1 MNYYTRRN
9 VAYALWFLVA
19 LVAAYC
25 GLRLALSY
33 GQSERVLEIAA
44 LAIAYSL
51 VSLVANASKIF
62 D

>member
-1 MNYYTRRN
+1 MYYTRRN
-9 VAYALWFLVA
+9 VAYAMWFLIA

-25 GLRLALSY
+25 GLRLALAY
-33 GQSERVLEIAA
+33 GQADRVLEIAA

>member
-1 MNYYTRRN
+1 M
-9 VAYALWFLVA
+9 WFLVA
-19 LVAAYC
+19 LVTAYC
-25 GLRLALSY
+25 GLRLALTY
-33 GQSERVLEIAA
+33 GQTERVLEVAA

>member
-1 MNYYTRRN
+1 MYYTRRN
-9 VAYALWFLVA
+9 LAYVMWFLIA

-25 GLRLALSY
+25 GLRLALAY
-33 GQSERVLEIAA
+33 GQSERVLEVAA

>member
-9 VAYALWFLVA
+9 VAYAVWFLVA
-19 LVAAYC
+19 LVVAYC
-25 GLRLALSY
+25 GIRLALSY
-33 GQSERVLEIAA
+33 GYSDRVVECSA

>member
-1 MNYYTRRN
+1 MYYTRRN
-9 VAYALWFLVA
+9 VAYAMWFLVA

-25 GLRLALSY
+25 GLRLALNY
-33 GQSERVLEIAA
+33 GQSERVLEVAA
-44 LAIAYSL
+44 LAISYSL